1 METPLLVNPLHS
13 TRGLCKFT
21 ICKDE
26 ECAMNMHKYMPDIS
40 LMTGKSERGNKIK
53 SKRFDVA
60 LDLVLQ
66 VGKRSEFLLG
76 AEEMKE
82 RNCQRLVIQVTLE
95 IQQMHL

>member
-1 METPLLVNPLHS
+1 
-13 TRGLCKFT
+13 
-21 ICKDE
+21 
-26 ECAMNMHKYMPDIS
+26 MNMHKYMTDIS
-40 LMTGKSERGNKIK
+40 LMTGKSERENKNRL
-53 SKRFDVA
+53 KRLNVA

-82 RNCQRLVIQVTLE
+82 RDRQRLVIQVTLE